1 MAERLALVLALCVA
15 AVSAYYLFRQLHVRR
30 MATAP
35 AAGRPTLLYFRA
47 DHCATC
53 PTQGRFVEQLAS
65 QWGEGLRVER
75 VDAERDPD
83 TAARYRVFTLPTTIL
98 IDGDGRVREVNYG
111 LADAHKL
118 AKQVSALVEK
128 N

>member
-1 MAERLALVLALCVA
+1 MVERLTLILALSVA
-15 AVSAYYLFRQLHVRR
+15 AMGAYYLFRQLHVRR

-53 PTQGRFVEQLAS
+53 PTQARFVDHLAA

-75 VDAERDPD
+75 VDAERDPA

-98 IDGDGRVREVNYG
+98 IDGEGHVRQVNYG
-111 LADAHKL
+111 LADAQKL
-118 AKQVSALVEK
+118 DRQVTALVRG